1 MATALCILAIAVL
14 GIALWVAIDMRKV
27 VLTPDEPY
35 GFK

>member
-1 MATALCILAIAVL
+1 MATALCILAFAVL
-14 GIALWVAIDMRKV
+14 CIALWVALDMRKA